1 MTIIRE
7 NAALSDA
14 WVVSHPNHSD
24 ISVDMTSSQDMIQH
38 FGVTADSP
46 MNSYSAGK
54 PLDPHARK
62 FLGKRLDYVLYRQPV
77 GPAAARNTPLLT
89 CSGTKVVLTE
99 MVPGHDCSY
108 SDHFGLEATLDIL
121 PSQDSSAAPISTL
134 TSSQLTSASIN
145 TMIEALKSCHEFS
158 YHRSNRELIIFGLC
172 IALLLGFLRASL
184 VVYTWASP
192 ILMLLAI
199 AIAWFAT
206 TMLYEGFL
214 YGRWELN
221 ALMNVI
227 EELEIHQNRLEGAD
241 AGSWASYTLVH
252 I

>member
-1 MTIIRE
+1 MAIIRE
-7 NAALSDA
+7 HAGLSDA
-14 WVVSHPNHSD
+14 WVVSHPNPSD

-62 FLGKRLDYVLYRQPV
+62 FLGKRLDYVFYRHPSRPNATQSK
-77 GPAAARNTPLLT
+77 TLT
-89 CSGTKVVLTE
+89 CRSTKVALTG
-99 MVPGHDCSY
+99 MVPGHAFSY

-121 PSQDSSAAPISTL
+121 PSSNPISDTP
-134 TSSQLTSASIN
+134 SQLTLTSIN
-145 TMIEALKSCHEFS
+145 TMTQALTACHKFS
-158 YHRSNRELIIFGLC
+158 QRRSNRELTVFGLC
-172 IALLLGFLRASL
+172 ILLLLGLIPASAFIHA
-184 VVYTWASP
+184 WASP
-192 ILMLLAI
+192 VLLLLTVI
-199 AIAWFAT
+199 IAWYAT

-227 EELEIHQNRLEGAD
+227 EELEIHRNRLEGQD
-241 AGSWASYTLVH
+241 TGSWCSYTLLH
-252 I
+252 T